1 MTLQGGPCTV
11 MRKRRG
17 QSAVGVCGDTIS
29 GAWYAG
35 PTCKACYERGVRAK
49 NRAKKQK
56 RNRDRGRRGRH
67 DRRHCAES
75 AQDKRLS
82 VRALELA
89 PQGPGRTE
97 LTVDRI
103 PRRCR
108 FSLIPSTL
116 GDRSNPPPDS
126 DDSDDDLEYD
136 IYGWF
141 NFETDA
147 EGVKRLDRK
156 WVPLAAAAVE
166 PLRPRTS
173 ATPWRRTRRGSRR
186 RRRTMSEW
194 CPAVLF
200 TGPRRRQM

>member
-1 MTLQGGPCTV
+1 M
-11 MRKRRG
+11 
-17 QSAVGVCGDTIS
+17 
-29 GAWYAG
+29 
-35 PTCKACYERGVRAK
+35 
-49 NRAKKQK
+49 
-56 RNRDRGRRGRH
+56 
-67 DRRHCAES
+67 
-75 AQDKRLS
+75 
-82 VRALELA
+82 RALELA

-103 PRRCR
+103 PRLCR

-156 WVPLAAAAVE
+156 WVPLAAAAAAE
-166 PLRPRTS
+166 DFS
-173 ATPWRRTRRGSRR
+173 KG
-186 RRRTMSEW
+186 
-194 CPAVLF
+194 
-200 TGPRRRQM
+200 

>member
-1 MTLQGGPCTV
+1 M

-56 RNRDRGRRGRH
+56 RNQTEEDEVDMTGDIVQNVITISGSR
-67 DRRHCAES
+67 CAHSNS
-75 AQDKRLS
+75 AKA
-82 VRALELA
+82 RAE
-89 PQGPGRTE
+89 QWNRE

-103 PRRCR
+103 PRLCR

-156 WVPLAAAAVE
+156 WVPLAAAAAAE
-166 PLRPRTS
+166 DFSDALDAYEARLE
-173 ATPWRRTRRGSRR
+173 AKKKDY
-186 RRRTMSEW
+186 
-194 CPAVLF
+194 A
-200 TGPRRRQM
+200 

>member
-1 MTLQGGPCTV
+1 MVLEGGPCTV

-56 RNRDRGRRGRH
+56 RNQTEEDEVDMTGDIVLKVLKISGSR
-67 DRRHCAES
+67 CAHSNS
-75 AQDKRLS
+75 AR
-82 VRALELA
+82 
-89 PQGPGRTE
+89 PGPHRE

-126 DDSDDDLEYD
+126 DDSDDAARLGRRWTTRSSRRLACSRVCAVVSMSCPDMSDCHVSVMSVWGVILSLLGKCR
-136 IYGWF
+136 IVSCSALQACGWACVLS
-141 NFETDA
+141 D
-147 EGVKRLDRK
+147 
-156 WVPLAAAAVE
+156 PLA
-166 PLRPRTS
+166 
-173 ATPWRRTRRGSRR
+173 
-186 RRRTMSEW
+186 
-194 CPAVLF
+194 
-200 TGPRRRQM
+200 

>member
-1 MTLQGGPCTV
+1 M
-11 MRKRRG
+11 
-17 QSAVGVCGDTIS
+17 
-29 GAWYAG
+29 
-35 PTCKACYERGVRAK
+35 RAK

-56 RNRDRGRRGRH
+56 RNQTEEDEVDMTGDIVLKVLKISGSR
-67 DRRHCAES
+67 CAHSNS
-75 AQDKRLS
+75 AR
-82 VRALELA
+82 
-89 PQGPGRTE
+89 PGPNRE

-147 EGVKRLDRK
+147 EGVQRLDRK
-156 WVPLAAAAVE
+156 WVPLAAAAAAE
-166 PLRPRTS
+166 DFSDALDAYEERLE
-173 ATPWRRTRRGSRR
+173 GKKKD
-186 RRRTMSEW
+186 
-194 CPAVLF
+194 F
-200 TGPRRRQM
+200 Q

>member
-1 MTLQGGPCTV
+1 M

-29 GAWYAG
+29 ARWYAG
-35 PTCKACYERGVRAK
+35 PTCKACYERSARAK
-49 NRAKKQK
+49 NRPKKQK
-56 RNRDRGRRGRH
+56 WNQTEEDEVDMTGDIVLKVLKISGSR
-67 DRRHCAES
+67 CAHSNS
-75 AQDKRLS
+75 AR
-82 VRALELA
+82 
-89 PQGPGRTE
+89 PGPHRE

-147 EGVKRLDRK
+147 EGVQRLDRK
-156 WVPLAAAAVE
+156 WVPLAAAAAAE
-166 PLRPRTS
+166 DFSDALDAYEERLE
-173 ATPWRRTRRGSRR
+173 AKKKD
-186 RRRTMSEW
+186 
-194 CPAVLF
+194 F
-200 TGPRRRQM
+200 Q